1 MAVSRIAK
9 IDAEI
14 ERTRAKVVEFQ
25 GKLKEL
31 EQKRR
36 GVEDMEIVDIV
47 RGLRI
52 PLDQLAA
59 MLQSINGGTGNNVTG
74 NNVTSGQSVPKS
86 APVNK
91 DKETEDETE

>member
-1 MAVSRIAK
+1 MATSQTAK
-9 IDAEI
+9 INAEI
-14 ERTRAKVVEFQ
+14 EKVRAKIIEWQ

-36 GVEDMEIVDIV
+36 EAENMEIVELV

-59 MLQSINGGTGNNVTG
+59 MLSNIKTG
-74 NNVTSGQSVPKS
+74 TSGQTVPKS
-86 APVNK
+86 NPK
-91 DKETEDETE
+91 TETEDETE

>member
-1 MAVSRIAK
+1 MAVSRTAK

-14 ERTRAKVVEFQ
+14 EKTRAKVVEFQ

-36 GVEDMEIVDIV
+36 GIEDMEIVDIV

-59 MLQSINGGTGNNVTG
+59 MLQNIKGG
-74 NNVTSGQSVPKS
+74 TSGQSVPKLQ
-86 APVNK
+86 PTTR
-91 DKETEDETE
+91 KETEIKEDETE